1 MPSSP
6 SQTDPLETLAVA
18 DPDLAGRVNAL
29 LADKP
34 ASVADR
40 EMIVEE
46 TLDAL
51 GREITFGRAVAEG
64 LARLVGEV
72 DRHRID
78 RYRHRVREAGATGP
92 TLGTLMA
99 THLVPVLRSPEPGI
113 FDRFTA
119 AVQGVRA
126 KGDYGLK
133 PLLKGLDA
141 LLHAEEGPEAV
152 AYLELIEVA
161 FRLELT
167 YREST
172 NLAYD
177 LPRAILRL
185 PADRRLYQIE
195 GLRRAMAVDLTAG
208 RALMEG
214 LDRGLT
220 VLSAEGLSRFVSD
233 GLDRYRR
240 LPRLGARF
248 LSLDAQIGRDVL
260 ASLQVTVPL
269 SQVRQALDRYLR
281 ARTGMPLGVRPLSEM
296 TGRRDEP
303 DNGLIVRSDGRW
315 IYLPEEIGRYGS
327 QAENRAVFRGLAK
340 LESALYE
347 LGTYHFDLDRAAA
360 RPEIDLPVTT
370 ADETGVRSD
379 LARFWDRFQEPRL
392 ARDLFTIFEHGRLRY
407 LLGQAY
413 PGILRR
419 TDPLLRAEVERL
431 RAAGRAGHP
440 LFGLYLRIALDLPM
454 PPGAVSTDS
463 EKAIFDLVR
472 RRFADAIPADLRVET
487 CAGLVS
493 AVYPAAAEFLSVDA
507 ADYPPLE
514 LPFGRQIAPEQFF
527 EQHRRVEETAAGVK
541 IALEKHGISVYKSDV
556 RRCLTRTGGTLT
568 PADLQEIVFFPE
580 PAEGDDTP
588 ADPSVRPDL
597 STIDLSAL
605 MDADGIDLIPTI
617 EPATGPVFRHREWDC
632 ELGDYLA
639 DHVRV
644 AERRPGG
651 AAGVDFY
658 DAVLSSRAGLVR
670 RIRRAFERL
679 KPEGLTRLRRWREG
693 DELDYRAMIDF
704 AVDRRSGRTPSER
717 IYIKRLKAER
727 DVAVLLLV
735 DLSRSTA
742 NPAAGSEDR
751 ILDIEKAAIV
761 LFCEALGAV
770 GDSFSVAG
778 FSGTGRL
785 GVDYYRIKDF
795 DEAVD
800 DAVKGRIGAMAPQR
814 STRMGAAV
822 RHAAANLDAV
832 AARVK
837 LMLLISD
844 GFPNDLDYKRRYAVE
859 DTRHAILEAAAR
871 RIHTRAITV
880 NLARAGGL
888 DDLYG
893 PLRHNVIS
901 DVRELPDR
909 LLGIYRALTR

>member
-1 MPSSP
+1 LPSSP

-18 DPDLAGRVNAL
+18 DPDLADRVNAL

-34 ASVADR
+34 TSVADR
-40 EMIVEE
+40 GMIVEE
-46 TLDAL
+46 TLAAL
-51 GREITFGRAVAEG
+51 GQEITFGRSVAEG

-72 DRHRID
+72 SQHRID
-78 RYRHRVREAGATGP
+78 RYRRRVREAGATGP

-99 THLVPVLRSPEPGI
+99 THLVPVLRSPEPGL

-119 AVQGVRA
+119 AVQSIRA

-141 LLHAEEGPEAV
+141 LLHAGEGSEAA

-161 FRLELT
+161 YRLDLT

-185 PADRRLYQIE
+185 PADRRLYQTDE
-195 GLRRAMAVDLTAG
+195 LRRAMAVDLTAG
-208 RALMEG
+208 RAMMEG
-214 LDRGLT
+214 LERGLT
-220 VLSAEGLSRFVSD
+220 ILSADGLIRFVSD

-248 LSLDAQIGRDVL
+248 LSLDAQIGRDAL

-296 TGRRDEP
+296 AGPGDEA
-303 DNGLIVRSDGRW
+303 DNGISVRSDGRW
-315 IYLPEEIGRYGS
+315 IYLPEEIDRYGS
-327 QAENRAVFRGLAK
+327 QAENRDLFRGLAK

-347 LGTYHFDLDRAAA
+347 LGTYDFDLDRAAA
-360 RPEIDLPVTT
+360 RPDIDLPVTP
-370 ADETGVRSD
+370 ADENGARSD
-379 LARFWDRFQEPRL
+379 LARFWARFRNPRL

-407 LLGQAY
+407 LLGREY

-419 TDPLLRAEVERL
+419 TDPLLRAEVDRL
-431 RAAGRAGHP
+431 RTAGLADHP
-440 LFGLYLRIALDLPM
+440 LFALYLRIALDLPTSSS
-454 PPGAVSTDS
+454 AVSTGPK
-463 EKAIFDLVR
+463 KALLDAAG
-472 RRFADAIPADLRVET
+472 RRFADAIPADPRVET
-487 CAGLVS
+487 SAGLVRG
-493 AVYPAAAEFLSVDA
+493 VYAMAAEAISIEA
-507 ADYPPLE
+507 ADYPPLH
-514 LPFGRQIAPEQFF
+514 LPFGRRIAPERFF
-527 EQHRRVEETAAGVK
+527 EQHRRAEEMAAGVK
-541 IALEKHGISVYKSDV
+541 ITLEKHGISVYKSDV
-556 RRCLTRTGGTLT
+556 RRCLTRTGGSLS
-568 PADLQEIVFFPE
+568 PADLQEIAFFPE

-597 STIDLSAL
+597 SAIDLSAL
-605 MDADGIDLIPTI
+605 MDAEGIDLVPAAEPT
-617 EPATGPVFRHREWDC
+617 TGPVFWHREWDC

-651 AAGVDFY
+651 AGGVDFY
-658 DAVLSSRAGLVR
+658 DAILAGRAGLVR
-670 RIRRAFERL
+670 RIRRAFEML

-742 NPAAGSEDR
+742 NPAAGSEER
-751 ILDIEKAAIV
+751 ILDIEKTAIV

-778 FSGTGRL
+778 FSGSGRL

-800 DAVKGRIGAMAPQR
+800 DAVKGRIGAMAPRR
-814 STRMGAAV
+814 STRMGAAL
-822 RHAAANLDAV
+822 RHAAARLEAV
-832 AARVK
+832 PARVK

-859 DTRHAILEAAAR
+859 DTRRAILEASAR

-880 NLARAGGL
+880 NLARAGEL